1 MAISLTTINGTD
13 SIAASR
19 ITINDNFSTVKSAV
33 DDIQS
38 VINSTGAI
46 NNSSKSTPT
55 IQTGSITVTGATGVT
70 ISTGSLSVTAGNI
83 TLGGTLS
90 FGTNGAT
97 IKKTNK
103 TIDAVSTPILD
114 VAGATGATF
123 TGTVGYFV
131 IPRQTTATIKS
142 TVNPELGALVYNTT
156 INTLVYCAGTTS
168 ATGGTGQWYRIAA
181 GSTAQI

>member
-19 ITINDNFSTVKSAV
+19 ITLNDNFSTVKSAI

-38 VINSTGAI
+38 VVNSTGAI
-46 NNSSKSTPT
+46 DNSSKGSPT
-55 IQTGSITVTGATGVT
+55 IQTGSITVTGANGVT

-90 FGTNGAT
+90 FGTGAT
-97 IKKTNK
+97 IKRTNK
-103 TIDAVSTPILD
+103 TISSVSTPILD

-131 IPRQTTATIKS
+131 IPRQTTAAIKS
-142 TVNPELGALVYNTT
+142 TVNPELGALVYNTD

-168 ATGGTGQWYRIAA
+168 ATGGTGQWYRIATGA
-181 GSTAQI
+181 TALI